1 MRRELRGSMVFDA
14 GVLIEL
20 LLLTPGG
27 VLVREALLRN
37 DVFGYATE
45 LALVEA
51 KYVLCR
57 KFGWEEAARRV
68 NHLALSGFIQVE
80 GISPLCERAAELKCK
95 MAIALP
101 DCFTLSLAEMLCVPA
116 LFARR
121 ERELVKALSRASLDI
136 EVLFLEDYVLGRR
149 PDA

>member
-1 MRRELRGSMVFDA
+1 MRGSMVFDA

-20 LLLTPGG
+20 LLSTPGG
-27 VLVREALLRN
+27 TLIREALLRG

-51 KYVLCR
+51 KYILCR
-57 KFGWEEAARRV
+57 KFGWEEAVRRV

-80 GISPLCERAAELKCK
+80 DIGSLCERAAELKCR

-101 DCFTLSLAEMLCVPA
+101 DCFPLSLAEMLYIPA
-116 LFARR
+116 LFARK
-121 ERELVKALSRASLDI
+121 ERELVKELSGASLDVD
-136 EVLFLEDYVLGRR
+136 VLFLEDYVLGR
-149 PDA
+149 